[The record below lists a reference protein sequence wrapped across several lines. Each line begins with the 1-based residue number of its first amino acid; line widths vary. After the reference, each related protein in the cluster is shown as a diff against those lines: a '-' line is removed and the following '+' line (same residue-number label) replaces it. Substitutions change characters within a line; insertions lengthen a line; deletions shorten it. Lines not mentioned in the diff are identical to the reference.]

1 MWKNNFAQ
9 LLNEHGVSDAGQV
22 EIHAIEP
29 LVAEP
34 RSFKLEIP
42 TE

>member
-1 MWKNNFAQ
+1 VNV
-9 LLNEHGVSDAGQV
+9 HGVSDAWQM

-34 RSFKLEIP
+34 SSFKLEIA